1 MSISETIFQ
10 RLLLAFSDPNKQSL
24 KAASIIVNMGRLVPP
39 SYAYPLPPPSTSEE
53 RLHFV
58 CFVLKQETGITYSTN
73 EVLVAHNVLMGNQ
86 RIQEELNLE
95 LGIHKIQQYL
105 NEYKQFQTQSAFANK
120 FSPNL
125 ILPHRTTCNVCNAQ
139 LKVIFHISAHVIY
152 CTKIQPALLYKA
164 DCYNCRRSY
173 RVSSVYSIDQKQTIV
188 TNESQK
194 SEYTHFSGS
203 FVFSKE
209 ILVSFSAQLIHNYA
223 TFEGFAHATMETWS
237 RLHVDHVDIITSS
250 TLARSLQSVWIY
262 FELANFVFMTS
273 KSTEILFPFALW
285 EGRTRIKGEHSSRA
299 IFIER
304 NINWIYHL
312 FTCFWSHH
320 EYLFGSCK
328 TGNCSQVII
337 IDGHQ
342 KP

>member
-1 MSISETIFQ
+1 
-10 RLLLAFSDPNKQSL
+10 
-24 KAASIIVNMGRLVPP
+24 
-39 SYAYPLPPPSTSEE
+39 
-53 RLHFV
+53 
-58 CFVLKQETGITYSTN
+58 
-73 EVLVAHNVLMGNQ
+73 
-86 RIQEELNLE
+86 
-95 LGIHKIQQYL
+95 
-105 NEYKQFQTQSAFANK
+105 
-120 FSPNL
+120 
-125 ILPHRTTCNVCNAQ
+125 
-139 LKVIFHISAHVIY
+139 
-152 CTKIQPALLYKA
+152 
-164 DCYNCRRSY
+164 
-173 RVSSVYSIDQKQTIV
+173 
-188 TNESQK
+188 
-194 SEYTHFSGS
+194 
-203 FVFSKE
+203 
-209 ILVSFSAQLIHNYA
+209 
-223 TFEGFAHATMETWS
+223 METWS